1 MVSTAISW
9 VSQAVQP
16 VVQAVVSTART
27 VGSWVSSGVSRA
39 ASWVRARAPVYRA
52 PARRPVPAPVSR
64 GGVSQHCRCA
74 GPRPSGGESIPVE
87 ERSGGMTID
96 VPIRLP
102 TFEEGFSPDPGGVGI
117 LIDPIPELWDRI
129 SMVFAGGSGS
139 AQPGQAAP
147 EDPRNILMPGGQ
159 PIGTPGGGRGVR
171 RLPGGLPAA
180 QALFDRL
187 TRGGTPNTPPTYA
200 RKGHGFDLPGG
211 GWVGLRP
218 ISESDGSPA
227 IDVNIPGIPRNVLS
241 KIHFP

>member
-1 MVSTAISW
+1 MC
-9 VSQAVQP
+9 
-16 VVQAVVSTART
+16 
-27 VGSWVSSGVSRA
+27 VG
-39 ASWVRARAPVYRA
+39 PK
-52 PARRPVPAPVSR
+52 
-64 GGVSQHCRCA
+64 
-74 GPRPSGGESIPVE
+74 PSGGESIPVE
-87 ERSGGMTID
+87 ARGGEPKINL
-96 VPIRLP
+96 PIRLP
-102 TFEEGFSPDPGGVGI
+102 TFAEGFSPDPGGIGL

-147 EDPRNILMPGGQ
+147 EDPKNILMPGGQ

-200 RKGHGFDLPGG
+200 GKGIGFDVPGG

-218 ISESDGSPA
+218 ISKSDGSPA
-227 IDVNIPGIPRNVLS
+227 IDVNIPGISDIQDGVN